1 MNNLQQE
8 QTSTINRTKKNKKF
22 KISLDILEFAIIIR
36 TIKNEIDF
44 FGTIYKNNKRGLSMD
59 TKNFSER
66 LKALRKQAGYSQ
78 ESLSE
83 VLGLSFMTV
92 RRWETGKVTPR
103 MDEIKR
109 IAQALNVS
117 EDELLNGKPSSNTWV
132 LHVEMGDTKE
142 DYVNMAR
149 LATQPISAIITDKDA
164 GFLKIGGNYELWQD
178 DNLFLKLVSDL
189 TKLRSAVIANGVALG
204 GIKN

>member
-1 MNNLQQE
+1 
-8 QTSTINRTKKNKKF
+8 
-22 KISLDILEFAIIIR
+22 
-36 TIKNEIDF
+36 
-44 FGTIYKNNKRGLSMD
+44 MD
-59 TKNFSER
+59 TKEFAER
-66 LKALRKQAGYSQ
+66 LRALRKKAGYTQSGLAETIQ
-78 ESLSE
+78 LSIK
-83 VLGLSFMTV
+83 TV
-92 RRWETGKVTPR
+92 QRWEQNERQPR
-103 MDEIKR
+103 MDELKKL
-109 IAQALNVS
+109 AQALNVS
-117 EDELLNGKPSSNTWV
+117 EDELLNGKPNSNTWV

>member
-1 MNNLQQE
+1 MD
-8 QTSTINRTKKNKKF
+8 NK
-22 KISLDILEFAIIIR
+22 EF
-36 TIKNEIDF
+36 T
-44 FGTIYKNNKRGLSMD
+44 
-59 TKNFSER
+59 ER
-66 LKALRKQAGYSQ
+66 LKALRKKAGITQ
-78 ESLSE
+78 PELANLIGVHE
-83 VLGLSFMTV
+83 TTI
-92 RRWETGKVTPR
+92 RRWEAGNNGR
-103 MDEIKR
+103 GLNMDELKK